1 VALKARGKG
10 EDSSRQR
17 RIGMQDTIVMIHGMW
32 SDDTLWDG
40 YKGYFET
47 KGYRCVVPVLRY
59 HKADPLSEPHPEI
72 GRTSLLDY
80 QEDVERELQELTS
93 RPILMGHSMGGLL
106 AQMLAAKGLAKAI
119 VLLAPAPPSGLVVVD
134 ASVAKACSGILK
146 TWGFWHKPIRQTPE
160 QAASYLFN
168 LLPDDQKQR
177 RYEKLVP
184 DSGRAFFEFA
194 LWYFDKRRASSV
206 DESRV
211 TCPVLVVAGAQD
223 RMTPAPLVEKVANKY
238 RTVSTYKEFANHAHW
253 LLEEPEWDEVAGYV
267 SDWLHETLVQV

>member
-1 VALKARGKG
+1 MK
-10 EDSSRQR
+10 
-17 RIGMQDTIVMIHGMW
+17 DTLVMIHGMW
-32 SDDTLWDG
+32 SDDTVWDG
-40 YKGYFET
+40 YKEYFEA
-47 KGYRCVVPVLRY
+47 KGYRCVMPVLRY
-59 HKADPLSEPHPEI
+59 HKADPRSEPNPEL
-72 GRTSLLDY
+72 GHTSLLDY

-93 RPILMGHSMGGLL
+93 RPILVGHSMGALL

-134 ASVAKACSGILK
+134 VSVAKACSGILK

-160 QAASYLFN
+160 QAASYLLN
-168 LLPDDQKQR
+168 LLPDDQKRR

-194 LWYFDKRRASSV
+194 LWYLDKRRASWV

-211 TCPVLVVAGAQD
+211 TCPVLVVAGEQD
-223 RMTPAPLVEKVANKY
+223 RMTPAPLVEKVAKKY

-253 LLEEPEWDEVAGYV
+253 LLEEPEWEEVAKCV
-267 SDWLHETLVQV
+267 SDWLQETLV

>member
-1 VALKARGKG
+1 MK
-10 EDSSRQR
+10 
-17 RIGMQDTIVMIHGMW
+17 DTIVMIHGMW
-32 SDDTLWDG
+32 ADDTVWDCF
-40 YKGYFET
+40 KEYFEA
-47 KGYRCVVPVLRY
+47 KGYRCVAPVLRY
-59 HKADPLSEPHPEI
+59 HKADPLALPHPEI

-93 RPILMGHSMGGLL
+93 RPILVGHSMGGLL

-134 ASVAKACSGILK
+134 VSVAKACSGILK

-160 QAASYLFN
+160 QAASSLFN
-168 LLPDDQKQR
+168 LLPDDQKRR

-194 LWYFDKRRASSV
+194 LWYLDKRRASSV

-211 TCPVLVVAGAQD
+211 TCPVLVVAGEQD
-223 RMTPAPLVEKVANKY
+223 RMTPAPLVEKVANRY
-238 RTVSTYKEFANHAHW
+238 RAVSTYKEFANHAHW
-253 LLEEPEWDEVAGYV
+253 LVEEPEWEEVAECV
-267 SDWLHETLVQV
+267 TDWLQGIVVQDKVR